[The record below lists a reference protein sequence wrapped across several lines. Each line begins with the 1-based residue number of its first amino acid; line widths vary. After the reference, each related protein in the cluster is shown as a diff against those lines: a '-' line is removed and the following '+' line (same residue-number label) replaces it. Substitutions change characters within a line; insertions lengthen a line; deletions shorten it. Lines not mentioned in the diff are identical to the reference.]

1 MTEYDAPL
9 RDMQF
14 VIEELVGLSGVTA
27 LPGHEDLT
35 SDTVRAILEEAAKFG
50 REVLSPIN
58 RSGDIEGSRLEN
70 GVVVTPKGFK
80 EAYQA
85 YVDGGWNTLQF
96 EPELGGQ
103 GLPMLVSTPVFEM
116 WDSANLGF
124 ALCPVLS
131 IAGAEML
138 EKYGT
143 GEQKEKWIPKLVSGE
158 WTGTMVLTEP
168 GAGSDVGALKTRA
181 VPEGNHYRIS
191 GQKIFTTWGE
201 HDFTENI
208 VHMVLARTPDAPPG
222 TRGIS
227 LFIVPKF
234 MVNDDG
240 TLGPRNDLRP
250 VSLEHK
256 LGIHAS
262 PTCVMQFGENE
273 GAIGYLVGEECRG
286 MQYMFSMMNNARLA
300 VGREGVGIATRA
312 YQQAASYARERI
324 QGRDAVNPGAGQVAI
339 IRHPDVRRNLMT
351 MRTLTEAAR
360 ALGYY
365 VAAQLDVAR
374 KHPDAETRAQAQ
386 ARVDLLVPVVKAW
399 STDCGVTVASIGV
412 QVHGGAGFIE
422 ETGAAQHYRDSRI
435 TPIYEGTNGI
445 QAIDLVTRKIIG
457 DGGQS
462 VALLI
467 EEMADTEIPDS
478 RIEAPFLQTLADLK
492 QATSYFV
499 DPPTDDPRAALAGA
513 TPYLTA
519 LGTITGCW
527 LMARSAAIAS
537 DKLANG
543 AGDDAP
549 FYEAKITSARFY
561 ADTFCPQASASL
573 ATAMSG
579 SADLMALADEAF

>member
-14 VIEELVGLSGVTA
+14 VIEELVGLSEVTA

-143 GEQKEKWIPKLVSGE
+143 DEQKEKWIPKLVSGE

-467 EEMADTEIPDS
+467 EEMADTEISDS

-537 DKLANG
+537 DNLANG

>member
-1 MTEYDAPL
+1 MTEYNAPL

-14 VIEELVGLSGVTA
+14 VIEELVGLSEITA
-27 LPGHEDLT
+27 LPGHENLT
-35 SDTVRAILEEAAKFG
+35 PDTVHAILEEAAKFG

-70 GVVVTPKGFK
+70 GVVITPKGFK

-103 GLPMLVSTPVFEM
+103 GLPMLVATPVFEM

-143 GEQKEKWIPKLVSGE
+143 DGQKEKWMPKLVSGE

-250 VSLEHK
+250 ISLEHK

-374 KHPDAETRAQAQ
+374 KHPDAETKAQAQ

-445 QAIDLVTRKIIG
+445 QAIDLITRKITG
-457 DGGQS
+457 DGGKS

-467 EEMADTEIPDS
+467 EEMTNTEITDS

-499 DPPTDDPRAALAGA
+499 DPPTNDPRAALAGA

-527 LMARSAAIAS
+527 LMARSASIAS

-543 AGDDAP
+543 ASDDAP
-549 FYEAKITSARFY
+549 FYEAKLTSARFY
-561 ADTFCPQASASL
+561 ADNFCPQASASL

-579 SADLMALADEAF
+579 SADLMALADETF